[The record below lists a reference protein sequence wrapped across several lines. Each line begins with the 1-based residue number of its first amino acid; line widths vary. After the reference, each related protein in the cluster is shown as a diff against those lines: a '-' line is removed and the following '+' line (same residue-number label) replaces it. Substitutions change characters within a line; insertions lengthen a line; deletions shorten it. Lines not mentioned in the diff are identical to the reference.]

1 MTSSAVA
8 SEDMSTR
15 NNKMTPYWDDRLQ
28 YSSVVGVT
36 SRSKTEVGDQLSV
49 LSALPSKYAALRG
62 TMYTR
67 RQSFKV
73 LLLQLA
79 TQGEGRWDET
89 SVFGGSSRRKPKIL
103 IILQTGRFAILP
115 CFHLVS
121 IPV

>member
-1 MTSSAVA
+1 MDDILFSIGRVG
-8 SEDMSTR
+8 
-15 NNKMTPYWDDRLQ
+15 NNKTTPYWDDRPQ

-49 LSALPSKYAALRG
+49 LSALQSKYAALRG

-79 TQGEGRWDET
+79 TRG
-89 SVFGGSSRRKPKIL
+89 
-103 IILQTGRFAILP
+103 TG
-115 CFHLVS
+115 
-121 IPV
+121 